1 MYSGFH
7 APEGQGSA
15 LREVEWQD
23 SSCSSDQES
32 QLRTFSKI
40 DIQELE
46 SQQHTF
52 SKIDIQEL
60 ESLLRTPLDFNC
72 SFQEEKEKQLSHCD
86 AIGYDEPPK
95 PKGKSSRKAKN
106 RTEKTLGLQFASSYS
121 STHDY
126 QFPKQQFQ
134 LDHGFRVSLHEPH
147 LPCQLSE
154 PLSSLGLSSVSGTSR
169 FREPGTSRF
178 RESGTSRSRESGVSL
193 HEPHLPCQLSE
204 SLSSLG
210 LSSVSGASR
219 FRKSGT
225 SRFREPGTSRFHE
238 SGTSRF
244 HESGTS
250 RESNPEQQRKH
261 ERTKEVIKVTIKH
274 NAAMEA
280 PYIVEALV
288 KSVQSSYNKGQL
300 DMTEAKEQLLSSGKS
315 LLYAVTQAYCKS
327 ESSPEVI
334 RKISLALDKCSLSHL
349 LPRQLQLLANIIS
362 FHDVKRVIEILKYMF
377 DGKIG
382 RVDGC
387 TQIFDILGRS
397 ACRYYGSSIG
407 GLAGGIAGG
416 AVGGPGGALVG
427 AGVGT
432 WAGEKLGSSLW
443 DLIKE
448 AISYIINY
456 IWSLLK

>member
-1 MYSGFH
+1 
-7 APEGQGSA
+7 
-15 LREVEWQD
+15 
-23 SSCSSDQES
+23 
-32 QLRTFSKI
+32 
-40 DIQELE
+40 
-46 SQQHTF
+46 
-52 SKIDIQEL
+52 
-60 ESLLRTPLDFNC
+60 
-72 SFQEEKEKQLSHCD
+72 
-86 AIGYDEPPK
+86 
-95 PKGKSSRKAKN
+95 
-106 RTEKTLGLQFASSYS
+106 
-121 STHDY
+121 
-126 QFPKQQFQ
+126 
-134 LDHGFRVSLHEPH
+134 
-147 LPCQLSE
+147 
-154 PLSSLGLSSVSGTSR
+154 
-169 FREPGTSRF
+169 
-178 RESGTSRSRESGVSL
+178 
-193 HEPHLPCQLSE
+193 
-204 SLSSLG
+204 
-210 LSSVSGASR
+210 
-219 FRKSGT
+219 
-225 SRFREPGTSRFHE
+225 
-238 SGTSRF
+238 
-244 HESGTS
+244 
-250 RESNPEQQRKH
+250 
-261 ERTKEVIKVTIKH
+261 
-274 NAAMEA
+274 
-280 PYIVEALV
+280 
-288 KSVQSSYNKGQL
+288 
-300 DMTEAKEQLLSSGKS
+300 MTEAKEQLLSSGKS

-456 IWSLLK
+456 IWSPKICQLCFKHVLNYCSIMLI